1 MLPKVSFYQIILAVV
16 AIAFLYSGLVKFIR
30 QEKKQTL
37 IKLLATILIWGS
49 VLLFAVYPRLPHIIS
64 RDLGFGQNLNTL
76 IFVGFVVVLMIIF
89 KLLTIIE
96 RLERD
101 ISEIVRKEALKKL
114 SNGTLE

>member
-1 MLPKVSFYQIILAVV
+1 MPRVSFYQIILAAV
-16 AIAFLYSGLVKFIR
+16 AIAFMYTGLVKFIR
-30 QEKKQTL
+30 KEKKQTI
-37 IKLLATILIWGS
+37 IKLLATIFIWGS
-49 VLLFAVYPRLPHIIS
+49 VLLFAIFPRLPHIVS
-64 RDLGFGQNLNTL
+64 RDLGFGENLNTL

-114 SNGTLE
+114 SNGTTE

>member
-1 MLPKVSFYQIILAVV
+1 MLPKLTFYQIILAVV
-16 AIAFLYSGLVKFIR
+16 AIGFIYTGLAKFIR
-30 QEKKQTL
+30 KEKKQTI
-37 IKLLATILIWGS
+37 IKLLATVFIWGS
-49 VLLFAVYPRLPHIIS
+49 VLLFAIFPRTPHIIS
-64 RDLGFGQNLNTL
+64 RDLGFGHNLNTL

-114 SNGTLE
+114 NNGTTE